1 MRFTRLQ
8 RNATDLY
15 LEWKTAGL
23 GSDQHL
29 LARYHDGENPSW
41 TLGYNLFAD
50 KWLGLGLVEESV
62 CIYIG
67 FFYFIPDYSLGI

>member
-1 MRFTRLQ
+1 M
-8 RNATDLY
+8 DLY
-15 LEWKTAGL
+15 LAWKAVGL

-29 LARYHDGENPSW
+29 LARYGDTLSW

-62 CIYIG
+62 CIYVG
-67 FFYFIPDYSLGI
+67 SFYLISDYSLDI